1 MHLLIENPKYA
12 RKLYDEIKTVY
23 LDNSTPIS
31 HDDIQ
36 SLPYLD
42 AVLHESMRIRP
53 IAAHG
58 MTRLIPE
65 GGTTI
70 DGHYLPAG
78 VSC

>member
-1 MHLLIENPKYA
+1 MHLLLENPKYA
-12 RKLYDEIKTVY
+12 CKLYDEIKTLY
-23 LDNSTPIS
+23 PDNSTPTS

-53 IAAHG
+53 IAAHD
-58 MTRLIPE
+58 MTRLIPK

-70 DGHYLPAG
+70 DGHYLSAG

>member
-1 MHLLIENPKYA
+1 MHLLLENSEYV

-23 LDNSTPIS
+23 PNNNTPIS

-42 AVLHESMRIRP
+42 TVLHESVRVRS

-58 MTRLIPE
+58 MTRLILV
-65 GGTTI
+65 GSTTI